1 VVAADAYGAVMAFDR
16 FNGKRIWKV
25 AIGKPDRAGFVRRL
39 YERRDPA
46 FVSGGIGAGDGRV
59 YLGTT
64 GGDVVAL
71 AVADGAEVW
80 RVDVRTEIV
89 APPVYD
95 AGLLFVQTIDGRLMA
110 RDAATGASV
119 WTFDS
124 QVPILTLRGTS
135 TPVVADDVVYTGFAN
150 GMVVAIKKAD
160 GERLWQN
167 RVMLPQGRSELERM
181 VDVDAAPLIDGPML
195 YAVSYHGKLQGVRR
209 ADGRPLWEISS
220 SSFLDLALGYGQIY
234 VVEDDD
240 LLKAIDRE
248 STTEVWQ
255 QDGLLR
261 RKLSAPVAYNNY
273 VLVGDNDGF
282 LHVLAQSDGRFL
294 ARKKLDGDG
303 LRSAFVVADD
313 IVYVFGNGGSLVA
326 LELTANDQDG

>member
-1 VVAADAYGAVMAFDR
+1 
-16 FNGKRIWKV
+16 
-25 AIGKPDRAGFVRRL
+25 
-39 YERRDPA
+39 
-46 FVSGGIGAGDGRV
+46 
-59 YLGTT
+59 
-64 GGDVVAL
+64 
-71 AVADGAEVW
+71 
-80 RVDVRTEIV
+80 
-89 APPVYD
+89 
-95 AGLLFVQTIDGRLMA
+95 
-110 RDAATGASV
+110 
-119 WTFDS
+119 
-124 QVPILTLRGTS
+124 
-135 TPVVADDVVYTGFAN
+135 
-150 GMVVAIKKAD
+150 
-160 GERLWQN
+160 
-167 RVMLPQGRSELERM
+167 
-181 VDVDAAPLIDGPML
+181 
-195 YAVSYHGKLQGVRR
+195 
-209 ADGRPLWEISS
+209 
-220 SSFLDLALGYGQIY
+220 LDLALGYGQIY

-326 LELTANDQDG
+326 LELTAKDQDG